1 MNANSFLQLSIV
13 LTWGCNLLLALTAL
27 RINRMKRQREQL
39 APGIRGGI
47 ERDAINGRI
56 NRAYRHVQILLGG
69 HRHTDHQHGSGYV
82 RSLEGIA
89 WLAAYAPDYYPASPA
104 QLKYRASACKQI
116 DTSPGY
122 E

>member
-69 HRHTDHQHGSGYV
+69 IVILTISMAVGMFA
-82 RSLEGIA
+82 L
-89 WLAAYAPDYYPASPA
+89 
-104 QLKYRASACKQI
+104 LK
-116 DTSPGY
+116 G
-122 E
+122 

>member
-47 ERDAINGRI
+47 ERDA
-56 NRAYRHVQILLGG
+56 
-69 HRHTDHQHGSGYV
+69 S
-82 RSLEGIA
+82 
-89 WLAAYAPDYYPASPA
+89 
-104 QLKYRASACKQI
+104 
-116 DTSPGY
+116 
-122 E
+122 

>member
-56 NRAYRHVQILLGG
+56 NRAYRG
-69 HRHTDHQHGSGYV
+69 RAF
-82 RSLEGIA
+82 IA
-89 WLAAYAPDYYPASPA
+89 LFQPYNPDTPFFIGTCHP
-104 QLKYRASACKQI
+104 K
-116 DTSPGY
+116 
-122 E
+122 